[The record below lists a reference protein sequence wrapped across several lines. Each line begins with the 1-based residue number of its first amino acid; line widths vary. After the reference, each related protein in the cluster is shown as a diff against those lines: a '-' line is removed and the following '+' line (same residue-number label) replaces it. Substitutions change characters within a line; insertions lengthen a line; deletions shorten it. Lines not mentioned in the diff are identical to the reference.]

1 MAVVVPMLA
10 QSVPL
15 PSATELRFEV
25 ASVKRATDASGKV
38 RVGDQVWTS
47 VGARFMPGG
56 AFEAVNATPGRSSGS
71 LTGYGSSRPWEGPR
85 LTPSASTFR
94 RGDRRAPWRAKLPA
108 TPIPSRRAVRPEGA
122 QETRDRP
129 IYALVL
135 ARANGSL
142 GPRLRQSQGPP
153 APPGLGAAE
162 DSARHRDLR
171 APSA

>member
-1 MAVVVPMLA
+1 MAVVAPMLA

-56 AFEAVNATPGRSSGS
+56 AFEAVNATLGSVIRLAYGLREFQTVGGPSG
-71 LTGYGSSRPWEGPR
+71 

-94 RGDRRAPWRAKLPA
+94 RGDRRAPWRAKLPGDSN
-108 TPIPSRRAVRPEGA
+108 PFSPS
-122 QETRDRP
+122 
-129 IYALVL
+129 
-135 ARANGSL
+135 GS
-142 GPRLRQSQGPP
+142 P
-153 APPGLGAAE
+153 
-162 DSARHRDLR
+162 
-171 APSA
+171 